1 MNFALKT
8 IIFFVGYD
16 LYHLA
21 ILIYLQTPYFLSIIK
36 NNFTMEMVDKNQIEK
51 AILWALKMN
60 GLSESMSLNNLIGWI
75 DLRLRILVSLPEINN
90 ALEKLISEG
99 RVEEYSHLYYS
110 LSNSSN
116 TNSNVFITISESEYE
131 EAVETYKMKLDQA
144 AAELEAEEEKFGVS
158 RRLITIIW
166 MMGGREFDDDM
177 EDVLNQLAEKL
188 ELILEKEREKMELI
202 KPESLLLDG
211 IEIGNSPDGNEVIIW
226 IQGYD
231 EDNPFKIFNKISNVI
246 QNFNPRF
253 GNLRV
258 VVHPLN
264 KEDITYDYE

>member
-1 MNFALKT
+1 MNFVLRT
-8 IIFFVGYD
+8 TIFFVGYD
-16 LYHLA
+16 LQHLA
-21 ILIYLQTPYFLSIIK
+21 ILICLQTPYSLSIIK
-36 NNFTMEMVDKNQIEK
+36 NKFTMEMVDKNQIEN

-60 GLSESMSLNNLIGWI
+60 GLSELMSLDNLIGWI

-90 ALEKLISEG
+90 ALEKLISE
-99 RVEEYSHLYYS
+99 RWVEEPSHLYYS
-110 LSNSSN
+110 LSNSKN
-116 TNSNVFITISESEYE
+116 ANSNVFHTISESEYE
-131 EAVETYKMKLDQA
+131 EAVETYKMKLNQA

-166 MMGGREFDDDM
+166 MIGEREFNDDI

-188 ELILEKEREKMELI
+188 EPILEKEREKMGII

-211 IEIGNSPDGNEVIIW
+211 IEIGNSPEGNEVIIW

-231 EDNPFKIFNKISNVI
+231 EDNSIKIYNEISDI
-246 QNFNPRF
+246 FQNFNPPF

-258 VVHPLN
+258 LVHPLKKDN
-264 KEDITYDYE
+264 IFYNYN